1 MLIYNKIIKKVL
13 GGGYN
18 YLLICT
24 PTPQMERGGRY
35 LLSNSS
41 GDFYG

>member
-1 MLIYNKIIKKVL
+1 MLIYNEIIKFS
-13 GGGYN
+13 GGGVH

-41 GDFYG
+41 GDLYD